1 MVDTHR
7 GCLPAPSEEAPLG
20 SSPQSMRPEFR
31 NPRRLLAG
39 VIVAG
44 VAFAV
49 LGTVAAVW
57 ENPFFIRMTV
67 VSGWEI
73 ALLAILSL
81 MSGLYVVIRRPA
93 CSIRGAGLGGV
104 LGFLGIACP
113 ICNKILLMLFGTEL
127 LLTYFEPI
135 RIYVALSGVAVL
147 AWAIWREW
155 LGWVRLEA
163 ESQPLAS

>member
-1 MVDTHR
+1 MDDTR
-7 GCLPAPSEEAPLG
+7 CGCLPAPSAEAPLDRG
-20 SSPQSMRPEFR
+20 PPPMRAEFR

-39 VIVAG
+39 GIVAG

-57 ENPFFIRMTV
+57 ENPFFIRMTA
-67 VSGWEI
+67 VSGWEL

-81 MSGLYVVIRRPA
+81 MSGLYVVIRRPS

-135 RIYVALSGVAVL
+135 RIYVALLGIAIL

-155 LGWVRLEA
+155 HGWARLEA
-163 ESQPLAS
+163 ASQPLAS